1 MSSIKKVA
9 VLGSGVMGSGIA
21 AQVANSKTPVLLLD
35 IVKPGEK
42 NRNALT
48 EGAVE
53 RQLKNKPP
61 GFSHKDNAKLIT
73 CGNLE
78 DDLKKLADCDW
89 IIEAV
94 LEKLEV
100 KQDVYKK
107 IDAVRKK
114 GSVVSSNTSTIPLHD
129 LTSGL
134 SEAFAQDF
142 MITHFFNPPRFMRLL
157 EVVGGQKTRK
167 DALESISQFADV
179 HLGKGIVRCK
189 DTPGFIAN
197 RIGVYW
203 MMTGLLEAIRLGIS
217 VEAAD
222 AVMGKPAGIPKTGV
236 FGLFDLIG
244 IDLMPLIAKE
254 MLHALPPEDAFRKTY
269 QEPDLVKKMIEGG
282 YTGRKGK
289 GGFYRLSKDGE
300 RKIKEAIDLKTGEYH
315 AQGKKV
321 ELASVDAAK
330 GGLRALV
337 EHKDV
342 GGQYAWA
349 VLSATL
355 HYAASLI
362 PEIADDIASVDAAMK
377 TGYNWKRGPFE
388 MIDQL
393 GVDWFAEKL
402 VAEGKPVPA
411 ILQKAKGQ
419 TLYKVD
425 NGKHQVFSL
434 AGKYEPIVPPA
445 GSLMLADIK
454 LTKKLVTKNPSAS
467 LWDLGDGIAC
477 LELTSK
483 MNAVDPDILSM
494 IEQSIELVK
503 KDFKGLV
510 IGNDGDNFSV
520 GANLGFMLM
529 AANTA
534 AWKPISEV
542 IKNGQQAMMHL
553 KYAPFPVVSS
563 LTGMALGGGCEIIL
577 HSNAVAAHI
586 ESYPGLVEVGVGL
599 IPGWGGCKEML
610 LRHLGE
616 KAAKESSGGMISN
629 LMATGGA
636 MPAISKAFEA
646 IAMAKVAGSAS
657 EAHDMKIL
665 RPDDAITMNR
675 VRVLADAKSRCLK
688 MAENYTPPAPAV
700 LHLPGKSAK
709 VALYMAVDG
718 FAAAGKATPH
728 DVVVCKILAN
738 VLSGGDTD
746 MSEALTEQQVLDLE
760 HEGFMEL
767 VKTKASLAR
776 IEHMLETG
784 KPLRN

>member
-1 MSSIKKVA
+1 MNEIKKIA

-21 AQVANSKTPVLLLD
+21 AHCANAGIPVLLLD

-53 RQLKNKPP
+53 KQLAAKPAPGFTHKNK
-61 GFSHKDNAKLIT
+61 AKLVT

-100 KQDVYKK
+100 KQEVYKK
-107 IDAVRKK
+107 IDAVRKP
-114 GSVVSSNTSTIPLHD
+114 GSVVSSNTSTLPIHELVK
-129 LTSGL
+129 GL
-134 SEAFAQDF
+134 SPAFAKDF

-157 EVVGGQKTRK
+157 EVVKGENTRD
-167 DALESISQFADV
+167 DAFVAISKFADV

-203 MMTGLLEAIRLGIS
+203 MMLGVLEAMKLNVT
-217 VEAAD
+217 VEQAD
-222 AVMGKPAGIPKTGV
+222 AVMGRPVGIPKTGV
-236 FGLFDLIG
+236 FGLLDLIG

-254 MLHALPPEDAFRKTY
+254 MLHTLPKSDPFVQLYQLPP
-269 QEPDLVKKMIEGG
+269 LVEKMIADG

-289 GGFYRLSKDGE
+289 GGFYRIRKDGDK
-300 RKIKEAIDLKTGEYH
+300 KIKEVIDLKTGEYH
-315 AQGKKV
+315 AQGSKV
-321 ELASVDAAK
+321 DLASISAGK
-330 GGLRALV
+330 QGLRAV
-337 EHKDV
+337 MESKDI

-349 VLSATL
+349 VLSGML
-355 HYAASLI
+355 HYSAMLI
-362 PEIADDIASVDAAMK
+362 PEIADDITAVDDAMK
-377 TGYNWKRGPFE
+377 MGYNWKSGPFE
-388 MIDQL
+388 MIDKL
-393 GVDWFAEKL
+393 GVDWVIGKWKE
-402 VAEGKPVPA
+402 EGKTIPA
-411 ILQKAKGQ
+411 IIEKAAGK
-419 TLYKVD
+419 TLYTVAS
-425 NGKHQVFSL
+425 GQRSVLSL
-434 AGKYEPIVPPA
+434 SGNYTPVVPPE
-445 GSLMLADIK
+445 GTLMLADIK
-454 LTKKLVTKNPSAS
+454 LKTKPVLKNGSAS
-467 LWDLGDGIAC
+467 VWDLGDGIAC

-483 MNAVDPDILSM
+483 MNSVDLDILDM
-494 IEQSIELVK
+494 IEKTIELVK

-520 GANLGFMLM
+520 GANLGLMLM
-529 AANTA
+529 AANMA
-534 AWKPISEV
+534 AWSQISDM
-542 IKNGQQAMMHL
+542 IKSGQHAMMGL

-563 LTGMALGGGCEIIL
+563 LSGMALGGGCEMIL
-577 HSNAVAAHI
+577 HSNAVQAHV

-610 LRHLGE
+610 LRHLGG
-616 KAAKESSGGMISN
+616 KEVKGGLLGG

-636 MPAISKAFEA
+636 MPGLSKTFEY
-646 IAMAKVAGSAS
+646 IATAKVATSAE
-657 EAHDMKIL
+657 EARDMKIL
-665 RPDDAITMNR
+665 RETDGISMNR
-675 VRVLADAKSRCLK
+675 ARVLADAKARCIA
-688 MAENYTPPAPAV
+688 MSNGYVAPEPEV
-700 LHLPGKSAK
+700 LHLPGGTGR
-709 VALYMAVDG
+709 VALSMAVDG

-728 DVVVCKILAN
+728 DVVVCKQLAV

-746 MSEALTEQQVLDLE
+746 ISEEVTEQQLLDLE
-760 HEGFMEL
+760 HEAFMNV
-767 VKTKASLAR
+767 VKTKGTLAR